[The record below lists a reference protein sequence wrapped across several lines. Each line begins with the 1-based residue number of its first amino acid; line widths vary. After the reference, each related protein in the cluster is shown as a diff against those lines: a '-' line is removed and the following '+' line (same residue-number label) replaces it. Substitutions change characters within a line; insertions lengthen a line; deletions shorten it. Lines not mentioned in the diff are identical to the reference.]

1 MPETLLAGGSRSHRP
16 RLLPRKKLLVWLVL
30 PTVLAVAATVVL
42 VRITRDKPRYGA
54 QAELIAELRGL
65 VGENGLFMR
74 PGLSSEGAPSWP
86 DSAYGLG
93 ALAAAGAHLP
103 PPADP
108 AAAGTSLQAE
118 VAADPIWSRWYGA
131 QVERSTGVPI
141 PGSWANGLLDKLAL
155 PPDPAGQI
163 ATIAAIAE
171 VARQKAVPVPE
182 ADAEDLSR
190 RLTAAVAVTPGPY
203 SRCRAVEAAK
213 LLDVD
218 VAAWHVTVPEAF
230 TPPQAMSAE
239 AVMDAFGVLCLAE
252 QLGTPA
258 PAQLRQRLVRWL
270 EPHLGMGVA
279 GFEFE
284 TYYVV
289 RAWLMAGGDRPRL
302 DRIVDQ
308 LQARYDRP
316 TGLLRGH
323 VTRLGTLENTYF
335 TAVLADSVDAFDD
348 IAPKR
353 TVDAVRRLVPE
364 VRAKSNVTDLLMCAV
379 VLKYAGARDGALEA
393 EAADAAARWLAAGVR
408 RDTVVPTARVVTL
421 LQQLGRPV
429 PRLTATTFPVATAED
444 RFLGWTLL
452 GLAAHLDNAAEVR
465 QRLADVA
472 AGVGP
477 ALASPDQL
485 MVQEV
490 AAAMAVP
497 GSGVDRNALPDK
509 LTGWADAVRGC
520 AGFRALYRPVRA
532 ESRCTLE
539 ATAQML
545 AAGLV
550 KT

>member
-30 PTVLAVAATVVL
+30 PTVLAVAATVVR

-118 VAADPIWSRWYGA
+118 VAADPIWSRWYGS
-131 QVERSTGVPI
+131 QVERGTGVPI

-182 ADAEDLSR
+182 AFA
-190 RLTAAVAVTPGPY
+190 
-203 SRCRAVEAAK
+203 
-213 LLDVD
+213 
-218 VAAWHVTVPEAF
+218 
-230 TPPQAMSAE
+230 PPQAMSAE

-545 AAGLV
+545 APGLV
-550 KT
+550 KTCSG